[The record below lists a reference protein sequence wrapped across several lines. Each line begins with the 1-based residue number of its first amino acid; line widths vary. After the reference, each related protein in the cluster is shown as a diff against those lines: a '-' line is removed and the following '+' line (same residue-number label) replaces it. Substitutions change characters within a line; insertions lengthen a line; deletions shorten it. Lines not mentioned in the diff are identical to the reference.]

1 LNVEFAVSIPA
12 ALHPNVKPSEHEAL
26 SRLLAIA
33 VADTGQSRRVADF
46 LLAWWNPAACGAFDI
61 TTAWALDDAIALDV
75 LIVFGLAI
83 RCRSYPDTLGYADAF
98 GRVDRSWRP
107 ELTD

>member
-1 LNVEFAVSIPA
+1 LNVEFAVNIPA
-12 ALHPNVKPSEHEAL
+12 ALHPNVKPGEHEAL

-33 VADTGQSRRVADF
+33 AADTGQSRRVADF